1 MNDLGNF
8 PFNIFRLWLIVG
20 LLNLW
25 KAKIINKG
33 RPLWLKDILL
43 QTGVIHFN
51 RPSPSTYYMLDG
63 LPEES

>member
-25 KAKIINKG
+25 KAQIINKG

-43 QTGVIHFN
+43 QTGVIHIN
-51 RPSPSTYYMLDG
+51 
-63 LPEES
+63 